1 MSTYRNRSVLI
12 TGVVAIGAIGAI
24 TASTVT
30 AAIPATKAKTPH
42 FAFTGD
48 AFGSRTQAST
58 DVASGRSALLTLKC
72 TMKTGVNE
80 TNATEAA
87 TNSELGQVGS
97 VTTTTSSRRATA
109 TAPAASIATSTIHGM
124 KLLGGAIQAT
134 AVKATSVV
142 TTTGKRTGTTTFTGL
157 TIDGHKQAYAPKP
170 NQSYQI
176 PEVGK
181 VVLNAQKATHVN
193 GSTGLIVNGLELTLG
208 ASNLG
213 GLPTKTEVVLAHA
226 KSGVEPVGL
235 RTLHGSGYG
244 SAVMN
249 NNVVTSDRT
258 FYQPLPCQGTEGKT
272 RRNAGGS
279 IKQASVLGSGTVAST
294 ATGSHTATSDLGTT
308 TSTVHNV
315 SLLGGVVSAT
325 AIKAVARVT
334 DRNGKITT
342 SEQGSK
348 FTGLTVQG
356 KKMPNNVKP
365 NTKISLGPLGTL
377 WLNRVIRTA
386 SGRTIA
392 IHMVDLHLNKP
403 EGGVAKGADVVVAN
417 ADVGVRH

>member
-12 TGVVAIGAIGAI
+12 TGVIAVGAIGAI

-30 AAIPATKAKTPH
+30 AAIPASKAQTSH

-58 DVASGRSALLTLKC
+58 EVASGRSALLTLKC
-72 TMKTGVNE
+72 TMKTGVHESNQ
-80 TNATEAA
+80 TDGA
-87 TNSELGQVGS
+87 TNSELGHVGS
-97 VTTTTSSRRATA
+97 VTTTTSSRPAGKS
-109 TAPAASIATSTIHGM
+109 PAASVTTATIHGM
-124 KLLGGAIQAT
+124 NLLGGVIKAT
-134 AVKATSVV
+134 AVRATSVV

-157 TIDGHKQAYAPKP
+157 TIAGHKEAYSPKP
-170 NQSYQI
+170 NQTYQI

-181 VVLNAQKATHVN
+181 IELNAQKATHVN
-193 GSTGLIVNGLELTLG
+193 GSTGLIVNGLELTMG

-213 GLPTKTEVVLAHA
+213 GLPTKTQVVLAHA

-249 NNVVTSDRT
+249 NNVVTSGRT
-258 FYQPLPCQGTEGKT
+258 FYQPLPCQGTQGKT
-272 RRNAGGS
+272 RRNTGGA
-279 IKQASVLGSGTVAST
+279 IQQAAVLSSGTVAST
-294 ATGSHTATSDLGTT
+294 ATGNHTATSDVGTT

-315 SLLGGVVSAT
+315 SLIGGVVSAS
-325 AIKAVARVT
+325 AIEAVARVT
-334 DRNGKITT
+334 DRSGKITT
-342 SEQGSK
+342 GEQGSK
-348 FTGLTVQG
+348 FVGLTVDG

-377 WLNRVIRTA
+377 WLNRVIRTS

-392 IHMVDLHLNKP
+392 IHMIDLHLNKP